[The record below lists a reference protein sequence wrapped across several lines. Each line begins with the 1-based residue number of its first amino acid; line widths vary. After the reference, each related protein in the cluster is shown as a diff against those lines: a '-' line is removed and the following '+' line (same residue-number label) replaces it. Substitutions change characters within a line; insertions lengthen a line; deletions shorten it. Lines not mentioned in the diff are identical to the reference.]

1 MPNTDLQAVVLKM
14 CVNILNAYISDFVQ
28 DEEDTELQQMLTA
41 QMQLL
46 QTNFANEMKRFMEQD
61 ATPRGE

>member
-1 MPNTDLQAVVLKM
+1 M
-14 CVNILNAYISDFVQ
+14 CINILNAYISDFVQ